1 MFARERLAAKID
13 LPEARIQVLICSAI
27 INIIIFTI
35 TTLILL
41 LLASQS
47 MGQPIFMIR
56 YLPISLFQE
65 NNSSWLCFHPLL
77 CSTASHGL
85 QLREG
90 GPVPLVLVRSLMSLK
105 CCISRCGFPT
115 EGPNGEGKRS

>member
-13 LPEARIQVLICSAI
+13 LPEARIQVLIYSAI
-27 INIIIFTI
+27 ITIIIFTI
-35 TTLILL
+35 TILILL

-47 MGQPIFMIR
+47 TGQPVFMIR
-56 YLPISLFQE
+56 YLPIPLFQE
-65 NNSSWLCFHPLL
+65 NSSSWLCFHPLL

-85 QLREG
+85 ERGGG
-90 GPVPLVLVRSLMSLK
+90 GPVPLLLVRSLTSLK